1 MPLIILIIGIAV
13 LFFLIVKVKLNGFLS
28 LMVACMFVGLA
39 EGLPLGKVVSVIET
53 GFGGTLGH
61 LGLIIGFGAI
71 FGRIMADGG
80 GAQRIAETLI
90 NTFGRKN
97 VAWAVAITSFIVGIT
112 LFWEVSF
119 IVLIP
124 IVFTVVIAGRFPIL
138 DAGIPMLA
146 AITVSH
152 CFLPPH
158 PGPVAVC
165 GIFDANV
172 GLVLI
177 YGLIIGIPTLFLSGP
192 LYVKFI
198 HHRGI
203 FPEINEKLGFDEVFK
218 EEELPGF
225 GISVFTALIPVFLI
239 IIAMIVG
246 FMVPA
251 DSTTGVFFKFI
262 GSTDVALA
270 IALIVSFYTF
280 GIHRG
285 RSISDLMA
293 TSETAV
299 KTIAMILFIMGG
311 GGAFKEVIVQ
321 AGVGN
326 YVAEVMSGIPVSP
339 LLLAWAIASI
349 IRLCVGSSTIS
360 LFMASGIVLPIVQQS
375 GVSPE
380 LMVLAVATGSVFGGP
395 PTEPCFWLVK
405 EFFNLE
411 LKEQFYVWCCLCTL
425 IAVVGIAGVMVLSMF
440 VV

>member
-1 MPLIILIIGIAV
+1 MPLIILIIGILL

-39 EGLPLGKVVSVIET
+39 EGLPLGKVVGVIET

-97 VAWAVAITSFIVGIT
+97 VTWAVAITSFIVGIT

-124 IVFTVVIAGRFPIL
+124 IVFTVVIAGKFPIL

-165 GIFDANV
+165 GIFEANV

-198 HHRGI
+198 HHQGI
-203 FPEINEKLGFDEVFK
+203 DPEINTSLGLGEVFDEK
-218 EEELPGF
+218 DLPPF
-225 GISVFTALIPVFLI
+225 GISVFTALIPVILI
-239 IIAMIVG
+239 ITSMIIN
-246 FMVPA
+246 FIVPKG
-251 DSTTGVFFKFI
+251 SMMETIFNFV

-270 IALIVSFYTF
+270 IALAVSFYTF
-280 GIHRG
+280 GIRRG
-285 RSISDLMA
+285 RSISDLMVS
-293 TSETAV
+293 SETAI
-299 KTIAMILFIMGG
+299 KAIAMILFIMGG
-311 GGAFKEVIVQ
+311 GGAFKEVIVT

-326 YVAEVMSGIPVSP
+326 YVAELMSGIPISP

-405 EFFNLE
+405 EFFNLS
-411 LKEQFYVWCCLCTL
+411 LNQQFYVWCSLCTL
-425 IAVVGIAGVMVLSMF
+425 ISVVGIAGVMVLSLF
-440 VV
+440 V